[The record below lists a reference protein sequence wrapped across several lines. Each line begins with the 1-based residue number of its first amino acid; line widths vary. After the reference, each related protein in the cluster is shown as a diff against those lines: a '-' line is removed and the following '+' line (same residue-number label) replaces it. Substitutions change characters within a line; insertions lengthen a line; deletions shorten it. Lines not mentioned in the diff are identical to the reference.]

1 MDENKVPEKEFIKV
15 LNPEKILEFKKNIS
29 SGFDEAEIVIKNN
42 DHDNTV
48 ISKIY
53 INNFNH
59 FKCFP
64 NIAIINKNSTKKI
77 KVIVDDKKYKATD
90 SDIFLIISHTLQE
103 EGSIQNL
110 DDKKLNEYFKKNS
123 FKENGQKLYMVG
135 YTKREEK
142 KRNLQN
148 DELINKIR
156 ELEKRA
162 FDQLEKGEEIKGKEI
177 KSKEKEKVIETKPSV
192 TKKTNNMNYFYIG
205 LIVLGSAYIL
215 YKIFKKNK

>member
-1 MDENKVPEKEFIKV
+1 MEENTFPEKKEFIKV
-15 LNPEKILEFKKNIS
+15 LNPEKILEFKKNNS
-29 SGFDEAEIVIKNN
+29 SGFDEAEIVVKNN
-42 DHDNTV
+42 GQDNTV

-59 FKCFP
+59 FKCYP

-90 SDIFLIISHTLQE
+90 SDIFLIISHPIQE
-103 EGSIQNL
+103 EGSIKNL
-110 DDKKLNEYFKKNS
+110 DDKKLNEYFKNNS

-135 YTKREEK
+135 YTKREEE
-142 KRNLQN
+142 KRNLKN
-148 DELINKIR
+148 DELIKKIR
-156 ELEKRA
+156 ELEKQA
-162 FDQLEKGEEIKGKEI
+162 FDQQEKEEEN
-177 KSKEKEKVIETKPSV
+177 ENKEKVIETKPF

-205 LIVLGSAYIL
+205 LLVLGSAYIL

>member
-1 MDENKVPEKEFIKV
+1 MEENSSKEKKEFIKV
-15 LNPEKILEFKKNIS
+15 LNPEKILEFKKNNS

-42 DHDNTV
+42 DQDNTV

-59 FKCFP
+59 FKCYP

-90 SDIFLIISHTLQE
+90 SDIFLIISHPIQE
-103 EGSIQNL
+103 EGNIKNL
-110 DDKKLNEYFKKNS
+110 DDKKLNEFFKNNS

-135 YTKREEK
+135 YTKREEEN
-142 KRNLQN
+142 KRNLKN

-156 ELEKRA
+156 ELEKQA
-162 FDQLEKGEEIKGKEI
+162 FDQQEKDEEIKY
-177 KSKEKEKVIETKPSV
+177 KEKTSETKISV
-192 TKKTNNMNYFYIG
+192 TKKTNSINYFYIG
-205 LIVLGSAYIL
+205 LLVLGSAYIL

>member
-1 MDENKVPEKEFIKV
+1 MEENTFPEKKEFIKV
-15 LNPEKILEFKKNIS
+15 LNPEKILEFKKNNS
-29 SGFDEAEIVIKNN
+29 SGFDEAEIVVKNN
-42 DHDNTV
+42 GQDNTV

-59 FKCFP
+59 FKCYP

-90 SDIFLIISHTLQE
+90 SDIFLIISHPIQE
-103 EGSIQNL
+103 EGSIKNL
-110 DDKKLNEYFKKNS
+110 DDKKLNEYFKNNS

-135 YTKREEK
+135 YTKREKE
-142 KRNLQN
+142 KRNLKN
-148 DELINKIR
+148 DELIKKIR
-156 ELEKRA
+156 ELEKQA
-162 FDQLEKGEEIKGKEI
+162 FDQQ
-177 KSKEKEKVIETKPSV
+177 EKEEENENKENVIETKPPF

-205 LIVLGSAYIL
+205 LLVLGSAYIL